1 MTTTERQQ
9 EQDLDKTENDQQ
21 QVQGP
26 RDATLCARYFA
37 KHEAAYSRADVGG
50 AVIEHLVWRQPGTSI
65 NRIDYVCLNGA
76 RLLVSGDLGDAIYTT
91 GAHDLSWWTRCD
103 LHYFA
108 GKCAASEHGRGYRT
122 WDDDAA
128 RRRLREEVA
137 RIQEDGEDVD
147 AQLVSER
154 RRRHPRWARRVG
166 NVDARERGG
175 TVRGRLVEFVP
186 NFGVRPDQRC
196 ALHLIGLKAAMT
208 QVAAATPAPSA
219 VEVPRL
225 TPTIGTP
232 GDVVDPSRSSTNA
245 PALTPPLS
253 PPPGRRS
260 TRSGSCTSRPHSA
273 PRCESRKANAMVSR
287 RRCS

>member
-147 AQLVSER
+147 AQLVS
-154 RRRHPRWARRVG
+154 
-166 NVDARERGG
+166 DADAAILAGHGEWETWMRESAEALFGDDWW
-175 TVRGRLVEFVP
+175 EFVP

-219 VEVPRL
+219 VEVP
-225 TPTIGTP
+225 
-232 GDVVDPSRSSTNA
+232 A
-245 PALTPPLS
+245 
-253 PPPGRRS
+253 
-260 TRSGSCTSRPHSA
+260 
-273 PRCESRKANAMVSR
+273 
-287 RRCS
+287 